1 MMLHIQ
7 KYDVQIKYVPGEDIP
22 VSDALSRIS
31 SCHDEAIQGL
41 DVSVQEVYLQLNS
54 SPIRVPR

>member
-22 VSDALSRIS
+22 VSHALSRIS

-41 DVSVQEVYLQLNS
+41 DVSVQDVYLQLNS